1 MKNLFDFEAQSDT
14 KSQNAQQLKSF
25 PPLLPNI
32 DSHISPVLDH
42 FLDVDIVL
50 ISDTLSCRNAQPLI
64 SAAVLLRQILTASLH
79 PMCIIVKEAPHFEL
93 GEEGQTLCNI
103 VREGSHFGFGEIGR
117 DGLGAKIEVSGMQN
131 VPPSNLLLNLVDLG

>member
-1 MKNLFDFEAQSDT
+1 MRKLFDFEAQSDT
-14 KSQNAQQLKSF
+14 KPQNAQQLKSF
-25 PPLLPNI
+25 PSLLPNI
-32 DSHISPVLDH
+32 DSHILPFLDH
-42 FLDVDIVL
+42 FLDADIVL
-50 ISDTLSCRNAQPLI
+50 ISDTLSCRNAQTLL

-93 GEEGQTLCNI
+93 EEDGQTLCNI
-103 VREGSHFGFGEIGR
+103 VRESSHFGFGEIGR